1 MRKLPVHYGWIIVAV
16 GVAVLFCCIG
26 LARFGYTVLIPGM
39 RQGLDLSYRTIGF
52 IGAANFAGYM
62 LAVAFAPALIRSL
75 RPRLTVSA
83 GLALIAFSMFA
94 IASSTSGPTIG
105 ALYSLTGIGTG
116 LANIPTMTLTTQ
128 WFARSHRGRA
138 AGLVICGN
146 GLGIIFVGF
155 AVPLCG
161 ELFETSGWRASWL
174 LLGSVALVVALAALL
189 LLRNSPGEL
198 GLDAV
203 GRDHHPSAASLSPT
217 PPFPQGDDRG
227 YLLRLGILY
236 LLYGATFMIYG
247 TFIVATMI
255 GDFHLDAATAG
266 LYWSWVGGFSLFSGL
281 AFGTLSDRIG
291 RRRGLLTVFAL
302 QTLAYL
308 LVAIDSGRSGLLLSI
323 ALYGLAVFAAPA
335 IVTAAIGD
343 RFQPSRVA
351 GAFSNAT
358 FFFAFGQII
367 GPALAGMIGSEAGG
381 FAPAY
386 LVAAAITAIA
396 AGGTFLL
403 PASRPTR

>member
-1 MRKLPVHYGWIIVAV
+1 MRTFPFHYGWMIVAV

-39 RQGLDLSYRTIGF
+39 RQGLDLSYRAIGF
-52 IGAANFAGYM
+52 IGAANFAGYL
-62 LAVAFAPALIRSL
+62 LAVAFAPALIRRL
-75 RPRLTVSA
+75 RPRLTVA
-83 GLALIAFSMFA
+83 MGLALIALSMAA
-94 IASSTSGPTIG
+94 IAASDSAPAIAT
-105 ALYSLTGIGTG
+105 LYLLTGIGTG

-161 ELFETSGWRASWL
+161 EIFGTGGWRASWL
-174 LLGSVALVVALAALL
+174 VLGLVSLIVAMVALL
-189 LLRNSPGEL
+189 LLRNHPGEL
-198 GLDAV
+198 GLARLGDDA
-203 GRDHHPSAASLSPT
+203 PPATPSPT
-217 PPFPQGDDRG
+217 RPTTPPEERR

-236 LLYGATFMIYG
+236 LIYGSTFMIYG
-247 TFIVATMI
+247 TFIVSTMI
-255 GDFHLDAATAG
+255 GDFHQDATTAG

-281 AFGTLSDRIG
+281 AFGALSDRIG
-291 RRRGLLTVFAL
+291 RRRGLMAVFLVQTVS
-302 QTLAYL
+302 YL
-308 LVAIDSGRSGLLLSI
+308 LVAYDSGVPGLLLSI
-323 ALYGLAVFAAPA
+323 LLYGLAVFAAPA

-343 RFQPSRVA
+343 RYPASRVA

-358 FFFAFGQII
+358 FFFAFGQVI

-386 LVAAAITAIA
+386 LVAAGLTAMA
-396 AGGTFLL
+396 AVATFWL
-403 PASRPTR
+403 PASRSKR

>member
-1 MRKLPVHYGWIIVAV
+1 MRKPPFHYGWIIVAV
-16 GVAVLFCCIG
+16 GMAVLFCCIG

-75 RPRLTVSA
+75 RPRLTVA
-83 GLALIAFSMFA
+83 TGLALIALSMFA
-94 IASSTSGPTIG
+94 IAISDRGPAIG
-105 ALYSLTGIGTG
+105 ALYALTGIGTG

-155 AVPLCG
+155 AVPQCG
-161 ELFETSGWRASWL
+161 EWFGASGWRASWL
-174 LLGSVALVVALAALL
+174 LLGLVSLAVALAALL
-189 LLRNSPGEL
+189 LLRNSPREL
-198 GLDAV
+198 GLDPV
-203 GRDHHPSAASLSPT
+203 GHDRHPIAPSLFPPT
-217 PPFPQGDDRG
+217 TQSDERS
-227 YLLRLGILY
+227 YLLRLGTLY
-236 LLYGATFMIYG
+236 LLYGSTFMIYG
-247 TFIVATMI
+247 TFIVSTMI

-291 RRRGLLTVFAL
+291 RRRGLLMVFAV

-308 LVAIDSGRSGLLLSI
+308 LVALDSGRSGLLLSI

-343 RFQPSRVA
+343 RYQPSRVA
-351 GAFSNAT
+351 RAFSNAT

-403 PASRPTR
+403 PASRPAR

>member
-1 MRKLPVHYGWIIVAV
+1 MRKLPFHYGWIIVAV

-39 RQGLDLSYRTIGF
+39 RQGLDLSYRTFGF

-75 RPRLTVSA
+75 GPRLTVTA
-83 GLALIAFSMFA
+83 GLTLIALSMFA
-94 IASSTSGPTIG
+94 IASSDNGTTIG
-105 ALYSLTGIGTG
+105 LLYSLTGIGTG

-161 ELFETSGWRASWL
+161 ELYGPSGWRASWL
-174 LLGSVALVVALAALL
+174 LLGALALAVALAALL
-189 LLRNSPGEL
+189 LLRNAPREL
-198 GLDAV
+198 GLAAL
-203 GRDHHPSAASLSPT
+203 GRDHHPLAASLSPA
-217 PPFPQGDDRG
+217 PEKDERR
-227 YLLRLGILY
+227 YLLRLGLLY
-236 LLYGATFMIYG
+236 LLYGSTFMIYG
-247 TFIVATMI
+247 TFIVSTMI

-291 RRRGLLTVFAL
+291 RPRGLMAVFAV
-302 QTLAYL
+302 QTFAYL
-308 LVAIDSGRSGLLLSI
+308 LVAFDSGRSGLLLSI

-343 RFQPSRVA
+343 RYPPARVA
-351 GAFSNAT
+351 GAFANAT

-396 AGGTFLL
+396 AGGTLLL
-403 PASRPTR
+403 PASRPAR